1 MNQNTL
7 IRRVVLAGLLLATV
21 VLTAQEVARARVGK
35 VGITPI
41 PIP

>member
-1 MNQNTL
+1 MTTNSL
-7 IRRVVLAGLLLATV
+7 VRRVAIAGLLLATV
-21 VLTAQEVARARVGK
+21 VLTAQEVARARVGR